1 MWWATLSWPA
11 ELGLVAA
18 AMVGHFSLSVWLF
31 NRLHAIGWP
40 RPLVKALEKLLVLAA
55 FAVLFWLAAR
65 GPGWLVYA
73 VVCWPAA
80 VLAIPCWLIPKLTQ
94 RTPAALMANDTT
106 LVDVAKRLGFRPLH
120 GSRVKWL
127 GGIPGNEILRIAVQ
141 QKRLAVPNLP
151 PELAGLKIAHLS
163 DLHMTGQLGREFY
176 DCVVDL
182 TNDWRPD
189 IVAITGD
196 ILEKEQCLPWIL
208 PTLGQLEAPQGK
220 FFVVGNHEM
229 RLREVAP
236 LRRLLEEAGF
246 KDLGSRSVVQSVR
259 GCPVLLAGVELPWF
273 GSAPEI
279 DGAAAATS
287 TQHSGRGTR
296 EPVKGQGEASHEPP
310 FRILLSHSPDQF
322 AWAKSREFDVM
333 LAGHTHGGQ
342 IRLPLIGALIAPSW
356 HGSYYAGGTYYERP
370 TLLHVSRGLAG
381 IHPIRW
387 NCPPELALLTLV
399 TKATDG

>member
-1 MWWATLSWPA
+1 MSWPA
-11 ELGLVAA
+11 QVGLAIAA
-18 AMVGHFSLSVWLF
+18 IAGHFSLSVWLF

-40 RPLVKALEKLLVLAA
+40 RPLVKSLEKLLVLAA
-55 FAVLFWLAAR
+55 FGVLFWLAAR
-65 GPGWLVYA
+65 GTGWLAYA
-73 VVCWPAA
+73 VVCWPVA

-94 RTPAALMANDTT
+94 RTPAALVANETT
-106 LVDVAKRLGFRPLH
+106 LVDVEQRLGFRPLH
-120 GSRVKWL
+120 GSRVTWL
-127 GGIPGNEILRIAVQ
+127 GRVPGNEILKIAVQ
-141 QKRLAVPNLP
+141 QKQLAVPNLP
-151 PELAGLKIAHLS
+151 VELVGLKIAHLS

-182 TNDWRPD
+182 TNAWRPD
-189 IVAITGD
+189 LVAITGD
-196 ILEKEQCLPWIL
+196 ILEKEPCLPWVV
-208 PTLGQLEAPQGK
+208 PTLGRLQAPQGK

-229 RLREVAP
+229 RLRNVAP

-259 GCPVLLAGVELPWF
+259 GCNVLLAGNELPWF
-273 GSAPEI
+273 GHEPQME
-279 DGAAAATS
+279 AAAA
-287 TQHSGRGTR
+287 
-296 EPVKGQGEASHEPP
+296 A
-310 FRILLSHSPDQF
+310 FRVLLSHSPDQLG
-322 AWAKSREFDVM
+322 WAKARQFELM

-356 HGSYYAGGTYYERP
+356 HGSYYAGGTYYEEP

-399 TKATDG
+399 AG